1 MGSENT
7 NRITHGPSREER
19 EQIDRTTGGWDGDHE
34 SHEYSHK
41 RLTVNIYGKRRNYHA
56 EYLAECNS

>member
-19 EQIDRTTGGWDGDHE
+19 EKIDRTTGGWDGDHE
-34 SHEYSHK
+34 SHEDHIHTK
-41 RLTVNIYGKRRNYHA
+41 RLTVNMYGKRRNYHA
-56 EYLAECNS
+56 EYLA